1 MKTMRLL
8 VLSALC
14 ASSLAQAMEDDPFV
28 VSDAHSFTSTATLLR
43 AQLSSP
49 GNYDALSAADR
60 KAIDADLIQ
69 MQRLLTRDEQTSR
82 LNSLHAVE
90 YFNAQEHL
98 NGLLAGD
105 LGSRYRCM
113 LFAHGNIV
121 CRMYSLTTTSRGV
134 SAGASGDELRTG
146 LMGRQVTR
154 PVDLPH
160 YSGASSYSSSSHS
173 SRP

>member
-8 VLSALC
+8 VLCAL
-14 ASSLAQAMEDDPFV
+14 SVSPFAQATEDPV
-28 VSDAHSFTSTATLLR
+28 ADAHSFTSSATLLR

-49 GNYDALSAADR
+49 GNYDGVSAPDR
-60 KAIDADLIQ
+60 KAIDADLSQ
-69 MQRLLTRDEQTSR
+69 TQRLLEHYGQTSQ
-82 LNSLHAVE
+82 LNTQHAVA

-113 LFAHGNIV
+113 LFAHGSIV

-134 SAGASGDELRTG
+134 SAGASDAELRSG

-160 YSGASSYSSSSHS
+160 YSGSSSYSSSSHS
-173 SRP
+173 RP